1 MNVRST
7 KTAFTL
13 VELLVVIAILAVL
26 IALLLPAVQMARE
39 AARRMHCSNN
49 AKQIALSMQSY
60 HDIHHELP
68 AGRRKTPTEHS
79 WAPFLLPYMEEADLY
94 RIYDFDVDWN
104 HANNNQAIATQVD
117 TFICPSSPAAYTRS
131 TNVGSVKASISD
143 YAAVP
148 SIQQSLINAG
158 FVDARKN
165 IKGALGDG
173 ESNSFADITDGL
185 SNTLVVVEDAGRP
198 DFWIG
203 QKKGPNTPVFDD
215 GGNIV
220 VNNGIVGGSCW
231 GDGQNVV
238 PTHGM
243 TSDGLSSPGPCPF
256 NCSNNNEAYGFHP
269 GGLVVGIC
277 DGSVQV
283 FTESMHIN
291 VYASWVTKAGEDTF
305 EEH

>member
-117 TFICPSSPAAYTRS
+117 TFICPSSPAA
-131 TNVGSVKASISD
+131 
-143 YAAVP
+143 
-148 SIQQSLINAG
+148 
-158 FVDARKN
+158 
-165 IKGALGDG
+165 
-173 ESNSFADITDGL
+173 
-185 SNTLVVVEDAGRP
+185 
-198 DFWIG
+198 
-203 QKKGPNTPVFDD
+203 
-215 GGNIV
+215 
-220 VNNGIVGGSCW
+220 
-231 GDGQNVV
+231 
-238 PTHGM
+238 
-243 TSDGLSSPGPCPF
+243 
-256 NCSNNNEAYGFHP
+256 
-269 GGLVVGIC
+269 
-277 DGSVQV
+277 
-283 FTESMHIN
+283 
-291 VYASWVTKAGEDTF
+291 
-305 EEH
+305 